1 VQVRRSFS
9 DSGVTKLSGLVF
21 RTGDVFAQQSS
32 NLRSSSVPR
41 GAARSDASAA
51 GTRDSWARSSRSSN
65 RSSVGGRYDDSET
78 TDRDDSFVAKEAIV
92 QQKTADMS
100 SNAVL
105 KGTGKP
111 IAVQPAPQGRPTE
124 APAMPSGASRVEED
138 LPDGGKL
145 IRYKNGTEKR
155 TDKAGNSTVRFLN
168 GDTKSSNLTSGAV
181 VYYYAEAKTTHT
193 TYSDGVEVY
202 EFPNGQVRPLRRC
215 GARLLSCSRSLCQV
229 NC

>member
-1 VQVRRSFS
+1 
-9 DSGVTKLSGLVF
+9 
-21 RTGDVFAQQSS
+21 
-32 NLRSSSVPR
+32 
-41 GAARSDASAA
+41 
-51 GTRDSWARSSRSSN
+51 
-65 RSSVGGRYDDSET
+65 
-78 TDRDDSFVAKEAIV
+78 VAKEAIAH
-92 QQKTADMS
+92 QKAVDSS
-100 SNAVL
+100 SNATL
-105 KGTGKP
+105 KGTGKA

-124 APAMPSGASRVEED
+124 VSVMPPGASRVEED

-202 EFPNGQVRPLRRC
+202 EFPNGQVRLPRRS
-215 GARLLSCSRSLCQV
+215 GARLLCYSSHPV
-229 NC
+229 K